1 MLAVCIGIKL
11 YVGRSKVANIFR
23 FCAGVVSFICPK
35 LLLNTERQKEVHRKH
50 KYLSFFDLPIIFICF
65 YHIDKLQP
73 EMGFKD
79 QIKIEFFALLIT
91 AFLANIYLALALLIA
106 TLYIGLVFVVAPIY
120 LL

>member
-1 MLAVCIGIKL
+1 
-11 YVGRSKVANIFR
+11 
-23 FCAGVVSFICPK
+23 
-35 LLLNTERQKEVHRKH
+35 
-50 KYLSFFDLPIIFICF
+50 
-65 YHIDKLQP
+65 
-73 EMGFKD
+73 MGFKD